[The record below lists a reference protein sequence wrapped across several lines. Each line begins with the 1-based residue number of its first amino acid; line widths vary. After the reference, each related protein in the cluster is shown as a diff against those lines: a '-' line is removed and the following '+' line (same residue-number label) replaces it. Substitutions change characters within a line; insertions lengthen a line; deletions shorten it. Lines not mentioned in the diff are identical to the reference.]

1 MVFITCFRASG
12 LTACVGVPLRIEI
25 GPRDLA
31 KQQVVTVRRDNRA
44 KGTLPFEGIAG
55 LVKGLLDTIHND
67 MFAKA
72 RRELNEHKIIVNK
85 SGFYA

>member
-1 MVFITCFRASG
+1 MTSS
-12 LTACVGVPLRIEI
+12 TGVPLRIEI
-25 GPRDLA
+25 GPRDLT

-44 KGTLPFEGIAG
+44 KGTLPFEGITG
-55 LVKGLLDTIHND
+55 LVKALLDTIHND

-85 SGFYA
+85 SGFAMMLLHKFTCM